1 MGDKR
6 RDIQGASIL
15 WSGQGPAGNIFW
27 VGCSGRRLGIGPAVC
42 PNAKAKVSSICAP
55 RAAFFRRCL
64 QLQCVPE
71 LEPRRK
77 RLVGQVVGSP
87 RATSALTHGPKLGK
101 EEGSEPTAPSI
112 PKCENPEATPDPS

>member
-1 MGDKR
+1 M
-6 RDIQGASIL
+6 L

-27 VGCSGRRLGIGPAVC
+27 VGCSGRRLGIDPAVC

-55 RAAFFRRCL
+55 RAAFFRQCL

-77 RLVGQVVGSP
+77 RLVAGSP
-87 RATSALTHGPKLGK
+87 SSTRVLTHRLKLGK
-101 EEGSEPTAPSI
+101 EEGSEPTPAPSI